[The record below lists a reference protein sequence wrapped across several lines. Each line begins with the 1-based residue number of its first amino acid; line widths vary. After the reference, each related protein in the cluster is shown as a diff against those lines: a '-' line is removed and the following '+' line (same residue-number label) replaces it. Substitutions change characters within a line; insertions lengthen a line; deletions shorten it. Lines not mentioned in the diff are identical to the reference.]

1 MLGKLLKYDWTLSW
15 KVSAVICGF
24 LVLLTMISIPILNHS
39 MWNLHYEWLANL
51 SVLITLL
58 YLFMIWA
65 CPVGVFF
72 YHCIRYYKNL
82 YSDEGYLTATLP
94 VYPWQIVASKL
105 ITTMVWSLISGLVMV
120 SGILLLMI
128 TIGELSVSPSELSNM
143 LYQVIYELL
152 EMNYFTFFLS
162 LLLLTLS
169 SSIFSILLVFTSIA
183 LGQMF
188 TSHRIAGAV
197 IWYMILNT
205 VVQFLGFFFFMIP
218 VFSIGGLL
226 EPGVADGIKLFFSI
240 LFLVVTAADALMF
253 FICEYMLRKNLNLE

>member
-15 KVSAVICGF
+15 KVSSVICGF
-24 LVLLTMISIPILNHS
+24 LALLTLIAIPILGHS
-39 MWNLHYEWLANL
+39 MWNLEYEWLVNL
-51 SVLITLL
+51 SILVTLL

-65 CPVGVFF
+65 CPMGVFF

-105 ITTMVWSLISGLVMV
+105 ITTLVWTLISGLVMI
-120 SGILLLMI
+120 SGLLLLCI
-128 TIGELSVSPSELSNM
+128 TIGEITLNLSDVTM
-143 LYQVIYELL
+143 ILYQIVYELL
-152 EMNYFTFFLS
+152 EMNYFTFFLFFFLMIVS
-162 LLLLTLS
+162 GS
-169 SSIFSILLVFTSIA
+169 MFSILMIFTSIA
-183 LGQMF
+183 LGQLF
-188 TSHRIAGAV
+188 TGHRIAGAV

-205 VVQFLGFFFFMIP
+205 ATQFLGFFFFTIP

-226 EPGVADGIKLFFSI
+226 DPGVPEGLKLFFSI

-253 FICEYMLRKNLNLE
+253 FICEYMLRRNLNLE